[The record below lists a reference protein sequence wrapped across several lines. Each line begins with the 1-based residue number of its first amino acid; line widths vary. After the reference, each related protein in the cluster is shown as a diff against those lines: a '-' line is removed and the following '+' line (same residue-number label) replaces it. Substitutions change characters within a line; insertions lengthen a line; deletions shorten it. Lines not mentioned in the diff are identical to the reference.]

1 MAPETAACIPPLP
14 WGEEPGTLFC
24 SAPASSRSKPPRA
37 ALAKSL
43 MRLHKLA
50 AALGLTL
57 LAGTE
62 VVAQTTVTLEPV
74 ADTTL
79 YQFDP
84 FASNGA
90 GTRLF
95 CGNDLASTSKRGL
108 LQFDVHAAIP
118 PGSVIRTAQLGM
130 TVVQTRAPALP
141 VDLHRVLSPWGE
153 GTSFAPSGQ
162 GGGAPATPGD
172 ATWFDASFQVQQWA
186 QMGGDYALSSSG
198 STVCGSSGRFTWSSP
213 GLVNDV
219 QAWVNGTAADFG
231 WIVISGES
239 GTMTARAF
247 ATREAAAGQRP
258 TLTVTYD
265 PPTAAIVSYGTGCT
279 GGGILPMTITASS
292 QPTVPN
298 AQFSLRRTGGPRIAT
313 FVLNLFGDIL
323 SSPLPLTPGCDLW
336 GNPGTLLAS
345 VTMPAVLP
353 LPIPNDPGILGA
365 TLGLQAFAID
375 PATQTFASSSA
386 LQLRFGL

>member
-1 MAPETAACIPPLP
+1 MTMRIQKILT
-14 WGEEPGTLFC
+14 TLGF
-24 SAPASSRSKPPRA
+24 ALIASGGATS
-37 ALAKSL
+37 
-43 MRLHKLA
+43 
-50 AALGLTL
+50 
-57 LAGTE
+57 
-62 VVAQTTVTLEPV
+62 QTTVTLEPV

-95 CGNDLASTSKRGL
+95 CGNDLAASSKRGL
-108 LQFDVHAAIP
+108 LQFDVHASIP
-118 PGSVIRTAQLGM
+118 PGSVIRSAQLGM
-130 TVVQTRAPALP
+130 SVVQTRAPALP

-153 GTSFAPSGQ
+153 GTSFASSGQ

-172 ATWFDASFQVQQWA
+172 ATWFDANFGVQQWA
-186 QMGGDYALSSSG
+186 QMGGDYALSSSA
-198 STVCGSSGRFTWSSP
+198 STVCGSTGRFTWSST

-265 PPTAAIVSYGTGCT
+265 PPTAAIVGYGTGCA